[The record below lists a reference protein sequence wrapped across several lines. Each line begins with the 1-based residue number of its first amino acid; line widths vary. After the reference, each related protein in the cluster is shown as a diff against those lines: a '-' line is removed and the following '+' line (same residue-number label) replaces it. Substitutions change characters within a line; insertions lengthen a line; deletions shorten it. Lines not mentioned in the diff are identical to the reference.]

1 MKLKILSPDQLRSLI
16 EEATID
22 QSEEQWHVQF
32 MQSVAGLIEKRPIVY
47 RSFGPFWWT
56 LKKYLLDGGLIV
68 GEPVDAELFDQV
80 TMGSQTLDL
89 AAAFAYHDWTT
100 SNMTSADTV
109 RQVETDE
116 GETIEYPVI
125 DEEFEAVIAFP

>member
-1 MKLKILSPDQLRSLI
+1 MKLKILSPDQLRPLI

-32 MQSVAGLIEKRPIVY
+32 MQGVAGLIEKRPIMY
-47 RSFGPFWWT
+47 RSFGPFWWP
-56 LKKYLLDGGLIV
+56 LKKYLLDAGLIV

-80 TMGSQTLDL
+80 TMGSQALDL

-100 SNMTSADTV
+100 RYMTSTDTV
-109 RQVETDE
+109 RDVETDE

-125 DEEFEAVIAFP
+125 DDELEAVIAFS